1 MKPLIGIDP
10 DKLQKICS
18 LFVKYPVIDEV
29 LLFGSRAKGNYRG
42 GSDIDLALKGTNLN
56 SKLLTQIELDYDT
69 FYLPWKINLVIYS
82 TISNKALK
90 EHIDRIGIV
99 IYHRAAS

>member
-18 LFVKYPVIDEV
+18 LFTKYPAIDEV
-29 LLFGSRAKGNYRG
+29 LLFGSRAKGNYRE
-42 GSDIDLALKGTNLN
+42 GSDIDLALKGTDLN
-56 SKLLTQIELDYDT
+56 STFLTQIELDYDT
-69 FYLPWKINLVIYS
+69 LYFPWKINLVVYN

-90 EHIDRIGIV
+90 EHIDRVGIV
-99 IYHRAAS
+99 IYHRASS